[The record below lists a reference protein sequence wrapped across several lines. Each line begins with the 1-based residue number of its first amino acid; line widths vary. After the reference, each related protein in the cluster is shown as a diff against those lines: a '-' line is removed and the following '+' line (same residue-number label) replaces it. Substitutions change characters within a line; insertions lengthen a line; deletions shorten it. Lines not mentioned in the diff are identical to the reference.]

1 MKEDKYMTIS
11 AGMVKELREMTG
23 AGMMNCKKA
32 LTAADGDMEKAV
44 EILREKGLS
53 AAAKKASRVASEG
66 IVETY
71 ISEDGKSGAI
81 AEINCETDFVSKNND
96 YILFTKN
103 IAKQAA
109 LSKAINVDELLD
121 EKYIAGDG
129 TVRDALTALIAKIGE
144 NMNVRRFE
152 RFTKDGEGILKDY
165 IHGDGRIGVMV
176 YLKSDKEVEL
186 DELAKDIAMQ
196 VAAVNPLYNTR
207 EDVPGDV
214 IEKEKE
220 INKTQAINEGKP
232 ENIAEKMVKGRIEKY
247 YKEVCLNEQVWI
259 KDGDYT
265 IKKLLQEKSKETGAK
280 IKIEKFVR
288 FEKGE
293 GIEKKT
299 EDFAAEVQA
308 QMKQA

>member
-1 MKEDKYMTIS
+1 MTIS
-11 AGMVKELREMTG
+11 AGMVKELRERTG
-23 AGMMNCKKA
+23 AGMMDCKKA
-32 LTAADGDMEKAV
+32 LTAADGDMEKAI
-44 EILREKGLS
+44 EILREKGLA

-71 ISEDGKSGAI
+71 ISEDGKFGAI
-81 AEINCETDFVSKNND
+81 VEINCETDFVSKND
-96 YILFTKN
+96 DFILFTKN
-103 IAKQAA
+103 VAKQAA
-109 LSKAINVDELLD
+109 LSNAKDVDELLG
-121 EKYIAGDG
+121 EKYIDGEG
-129 TVRDALTALIAKIGE
+129 TVKAALTALIAKIGE

-152 RFTKDGEGILKDY
+152 RFIKDEEGILKDY
-165 IHGDGRIGVMV
+165 IHGGGRIGVMV
-176 YLKSDKEVEL
+176 YLKSDKEAEL

-196 VAAVNPLYNTR
+196 VAAANPLCNSR
-207 EDVPGDV
+207 EDVPEDV

-220 INKTQAINEGKP
+220 IYKTQAMNEGKP

-247 YKEVCLNEQVWI
+247 YKEVCLNEQLWI

-280 IKIEKFVR
+280 IEIEKFVR

-308 QMKQA
+308 QIKQA